1 MWQNQIARK
10 IKEGAQQAREKA
22 LSDASVF
29 IGTIKQLRPELII
42 QIGELM
48 YAESEGEIIKSHT
61 FSKYTPGT
69 NVFAGDDVIVLPVN
83 SLDTICVI
91 DKVG

>member
-10 IKEGAQQAREKA
+10 IKDGAQQAREKA
-22 LSDASVF
+22 LNDASVF
-29 IGTIKQLRPELII
+29 IGTIKQLSP
-42 QIGELM
+42 ELM

-69 NVFAGDDVIVLPVN
+69 NVFVGDDVIVLPVN